1 MKKWS
6 TLIFIVKKYT
16 GPQSQGCDLNYR
28 DSLASS
34 DDNERFSPSDRSVK
48 NIMDFAR
55 SYDVMESDSAGP
67 IEIIN
72 N

>member
-16 GPQSQGCDLNYR
+16 GPQSNCCDLNYR

-48 NIMDFAR
+48 NIMNFSR
-55 SYDVMESDSAGP
+55 SYEVLDSNSAGQ